1 MTQQILLLGKGLYS
15 FPRASQLT
23 GIPSQSLRRW
33 ALGRTSGPLS
43 TSSRPLVPLELPS
56 IEGEQALSF
65 LNLVELKLVGEFR
78 RLELPLQYIRRVVEV
93 LRDSYDVDH
102 PLACRRLLTD
112 GRAIFA
118 EIDEHGDFACI
129 EIAGRRP
136 NHVVIEEVIQP
147 FFQDIEF
154 YHDSDLAKRWFPMG
168 AGGGVML
175 DPAIAMGEPV
185 LSDFGVQT
193 SLLASLVASGDSVE
207 KVADWYEVPPSGVRR
222 AVHFENRL
230 LGRVAA

>member
-1 MTQQILLLGKGLYS
+1 
-15 FPRASQLT
+15 
-23 GIPSQSLRRW
+23 
-33 ALGRTSGPLS
+33 
-43 TSSRPLVPLELPS
+43 
-56 IEGEQALSF
+56 
-65 LNLVELKLVGEFR
+65 
-78 RLELPLQYIRRVVEV
+78 
-93 LRDSYDVDH
+93 
-102 PLACRRLLTD
+102 
-112 GRAIFA
+112 
-118 EIDEHGDFACI
+118 
-129 EIAGRRP
+129 
-136 NHVVIEEVIQP
+136 VVIEEVIQP

-168 AGGGVML
+168 AGGGIML

-207 KVADWYEVPPSGVRR
+207 KVADWYEVPPSDVRR